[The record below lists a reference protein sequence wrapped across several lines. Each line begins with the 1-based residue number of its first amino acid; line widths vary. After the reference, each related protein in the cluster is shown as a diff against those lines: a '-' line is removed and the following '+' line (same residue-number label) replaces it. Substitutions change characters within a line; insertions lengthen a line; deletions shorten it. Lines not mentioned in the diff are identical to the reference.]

1 MIRRWLVWP
10 LWLVVVIVLAGG
22 SFGAYSVNQAAIDH
36 ALALRDCLSAR
47 ILMDAR
53 QQRGDVVRQ
62 EDWDKWRAMCTPP
75 QAPAPV
81 PGPSTTSP
89 TPIPPS
95 DPVPYVQPCKFYA
108 NMPAKAKEHSGSF
121 GPKRGL
127 LVTKPMSRLTAVE
140 AREEFMTAL
149 SKDCMLLAVWSVH
162 FGARAL
168 DVNQVTSQYVSSDV
182 IRRVDLAELRS
193 RLNDMDV
200 SLRELPAGKMVLT
213 VTAEPGKIPQVHE
226 VKTAYSKPSQI
237 LVFTDRD
244 GTIREVRVDC
254 YGQPLLDGSKDPTR
268 RFYPD
273 N

>member
-1 MIRRWLVWP
+1 MRRAGQFWLLIVM
-10 LWLVVVIVLAGG
+10 LMGMTASAVGLYTVSTLAVVSSMDLADCKSAWTLMKNREQIGEIVKP
-22 SFGAYSVNQAAIDH
+22 
-36 ALALRDCLSAR
+36 
-47 ILMDAR
+47 
-53 QQRGDVVRQ
+53 

-108 NMPAKAKEHSGSF
+108 NMPAKLKEHPGSF
-121 GPKRGL
+121 GSKRGL
-127 LVTKPMSRLTAVE
+127 LVPKPMSRLTAVE

-149 SKDCMLLAVWSVH
+149 SKDCMILAVWSVH

-193 RLNDMDV
+193 RLAEMDV
-200 SLRELPAGKMVLT
+200 SLRELPAGETVLT
-213 VTAEPGKIPQVHE
+213 VTAEPGKIPKVHE
-226 VKTAYSKPSQI
+226 VETAYQKPSQI

-244 GTIREVRVDC
+244 GTIREVRINC
-254 YGQPLLDGSKDPTR
+254 YGQPILDGSQDPTR
-268 RFYPD
+268 RFYP
-273 N
+273 NN